1 MSKAK
6 KIWTEPKPMSE
17 KLLYLIGAPSQY
29 IDNYDT
35 LNKGVM
41 AETRK
46 LCSLRSVIIANFTDI
61 NEQFRN
67 HMPLEEISQTARLVA
82 DLTKYK
88 LAIQNKSSLSRNII
102 ELNELIDARI
112 EKIALGFK
120 GVPQE
125 WIQEL
130 FHMPNGDTID
140 GVKTAVRRY
149 RQFKNFYPY
158 QKYINWSFAE
168 TPDDVRTKNIFGND
182 KDLMNILQNA
192 HQSKSPKLLQFIQ
205 NAEKLTVIVDCEN
218 SDAQRLYSAIEPVGA
233 YINKVIL
240 VDDEHTNA
248 IWDEVAHEFREAGI
262 AVEHDQFPRLKEEK
276 SLVDLRMVAKTC
288 EEFYKNHVEHF
299 ILASSDSDIWALIN
313 SLPDANIMVLA
324 EECKCGDVLIDALTQ
339 HNIQRIFMEDVADD
353 STDLMDRIMR
363 RQIEK
368 MMTKCQIDI
377 KRLVINAAHHLN
389 LYLEKDVIDKY
400 TSDILEEVC
409 IKKDDG
415 KILLS
420 VEE

>member
-1 MSKAK
+1 MC
-6 KIWTEPKPMSE
+6 E
-17 KLLYLIGAPSQY
+17 KLQYLIGVPSQY

-35 LNKGVM
+35 LNKGLM

-67 HMPLEEISQTARLVA
+67 RMPLEEIPQTARLVA
-82 DLTKYK
+82 DLAKYK

-102 ELNELIDARI
+102 ELNQWIDERM

-120 GVPQE
+120 GVPQN
-125 WIQEL
+125 WICEL

-149 RQFKNFYPY
+149 RQFKNYYPY
-158 QKYINWSFAE
+158 QKYISWSFAE

-192 HQSKSPKLLQFIQ
+192 HQSKSPKLLQFIK
-205 NAEKLTVIVDCEN
+205 NAAKLTVIVDCEN
-218 SDAQRLYSAIEPVGA
+218 SNAQRLYSAIEPVGA

-262 AVEHDQFPRLKEEK
+262 AVEHDQLPRLKEEK

-324 EECKCGDVLIDALTQ
+324 EKCKCGDVLIDALTQ
-339 HNIQRIFMEDVADD
+339 NNIQRIFMEDVADD

-363 RQIEK
+363 RQIES
-368 MMTKCQIDI
+368 MMSKCHIDI